1 MRSKEDP
8 KSGTSEL
15 LKRMRTLD
23 RYIFRQMIIP
33 VLGAVAALTAIALLS
48 QSLTYVELVVERGQ
62 SAWTFMKVTLLSMP
76 QLGGLIFPIAIFVGT
91 LVALTRLQGEHEF
104 TACFASGLP
113 LMKLASPIIR
123 IGVYFAL
130 ISLASNLF
138 LQPITARAMRHE
150 LFNIKND
157 LISTLIKEGDFST
170 SATGLT
176 IYVQKID
183 QNGLLRQLF
192 IRTPSNTGH
201 DMTYAAKEG
210 RIEKIDGSSIL
221 IMRQGSNQ
229 QIDANGQ
236 VAHYTWDETQV
247 DITPYFQSDDYL
259 QFKEGDDYM
268 HELFFPNKVKGPTQ
282 VPEGK
287 LIAEAHSRMSGPLFC
302 IAFVLLALVSVLGG
316 RFSRNGYAARIGV
329 AAAVAAAIRIMGVV
343 VQTAAQSMMIV
354 NVLQYLVPLIPILV
368 CLYLIRKADRGHR
381 SITNVGSGSAFD
393 GLGRT
398 RGLQPLT

>member
-1 MRSKEDP
+1 
-8 KSGTSEL
+8 
-15 LKRMRTLD
+15 MRTLD
-23 RYIFRQMIIP
+23 RYIFRQLIVP

-62 SAWTFMKVTLLSMP
+62 SAWTFLKVTLLSMP
-76 QLGGLIFPIAIFVGT
+76 QLGGLIFPIALFVGT

-104 TACFASGLP
+104 TACYASGVP

-138 LQPITARAMRHE
+138 LQPVTSRAMRQE

-183 QNGLLRQLF
+183 QNGLLRQLY

-201 DMTYAAKEG
+201 DVTYVAKEG

-221 IMRQGSNQ
+221 IMRDGSNQ
-229 QIDANGQ
+229 QIDTKGEITNN
-236 VAHYTWDETQV
+236 TWNETQIN
-247 DITPYFQSDDYL
+247 ITPYFQSDDYL

-268 HELFFPNKVKGPTQ
+268 HELFFPNKLKGPTQ
-282 VPEGK
+282 VPDGK

-302 IAFVLLALVSVLGG
+302 IAFVLLAIVSVLGG
-316 RFSRNGYAARIGV
+316 RFSRNGYAARIGI
-329 AAAVAAAIRIMGVV
+329 AAAIAAAIRIMGVV
-343 VQTAAQSMMIV
+343 VQTASQGAGIV
-354 NVLQYLVPLIPILV
+354 NILQYLVPLVPILI
-368 CLYLIRKADRGHR
+368 CLYLIRKHDRGHR
-381 SITNVGSGSAFD
+381 QVTTIGSGNAFS
-393 GLGRT
+393 GLGRS

>member
-1 MRSKEDP
+1 
-8 KSGTSEL
+8 
-15 LKRMRTLD
+15 MRTLD
-23 RYIFRQMIIP
+23 RYIFRQLIIP

-62 SAWTFMKVTLLSMP
+62 SAWTFIKVTLLSMP

-91 LVALTRLQGEHEF
+91 LVALTRMQGEHEF
-104 TACFASGLP
+104 TACYASGVP

-138 LQPITARAMRHE
+138 LQPITSRAMRHE

-170 SATGLT
+170 SGTGLT

-183 QNGLLRQLF
+183 QNGLLRQMY
-192 IRTPSNTGH
+192 IRTPSNNGH
-201 DMTYAAKEG
+201 DTTYVAKEG

-221 IMRQGSNQ
+221 IMRQGSTQ
-229 QIDANGQ
+229 RIDSNGQ
-236 VAHYTWDETQV
+236 VVNNTWDQWQV

-282 VPEGK
+282 VPDGK

-302 IAFVLLALVSVLGG
+302 IAFILLAIVSVLGG
-316 RFSRNGYAARIGV
+316 RFTRNGYAARIAI
-329 AAAVAAAIRIMGVV
+329 AAAIAAAIRILGVV
-343 VQTAAQSMMIV
+343 VQTAAQGAMVV
-354 NVLQYLVPLIPILV
+354 NILQYLVPLIPILV
-368 CLYLIRKADRGHR
+368 CLYLIRKHDQGHR
-381 SITNVGSGSAFD
+381 HATGFGSGVGSGGAFN
-393 GLGRT
+393 GLGRS

>member
-1 MRSKEDP
+1 MH
-8 KSGTSEL
+8 
-15 LKRMRTLD
+15 TLD
-23 RYIFRQMIIP
+23 RYIFRQLIVP

-62 SAWTFMKVTLLSMP
+62 SAWTFIKVTLLSMP
-76 QLGGLIFPIAIFVGT
+76 QLGGLIFPIALFVGT

-104 TACFASGLP
+104 TACYASGVSLF
-113 LMKLASPIIR
+113 KLASPVIR

-138 LQPITARAMRHE
+138 LQPVTARIMRSE

-192 IRTPSNTGH
+192 IRTPSKTGH

-210 RIEKIDGSSIL
+210 RIEKVDGSSIL

-229 QIDANGQ
+229 QIDSNGQ
-236 VAHYTWDETQV
+236 IVHYTWDETQV

-268 HELFFPNKVKGPTQ
+268 HELFFPNRIKGPAQ
-282 VPEGK
+282 VSDGK

-316 RFSRNGYAARIGV
+316 RFSRNGYAGRIGV
-329 AAAVAAAIRIMGVV
+329 AAAIAAAIRIIGVV
-343 VQTAAQSMMIV
+343 VQTAAQSVMVLNI
-354 NVLQYLVPLIPILV
+354 LQYLVPLIPILV
-368 CLYLIRKADRGHR
+368 CLYLIRKHDRGHR
-381 SITNVGSGSAFD
+381 QIAHLGSHGGSHGG
-393 GLGRT
+393 GLGSLGRP
-398 RGLQPLT
+398 RPLQPVN

>member
-1 MRSKEDP
+1 
-8 KSGTSEL
+8 
-15 LKRMRTLD
+15 MRTLD
-23 RYIFRQMIIP
+23 RYIFRQLIIP

-62 SAWTFMKVTLLSMP
+62 SAWTFIKVTLLSMP

-104 TACFASGLP
+104 TACYASGMP

-183 QNGLLRQLF
+183 QNGLLRQIF
-192 IRTPSNTGH
+192 IRTPSANGH

-210 RIEKIDGSSIL
+210 RIEKIDGSSML
-221 IMRQGSNQ
+221 IMRQGSRQ
-229 QIDANGQ
+229 QIDDNGQ
-236 VAHYTWDETQV
+236 IIHNTWDQWQV

-259 QFKEGDDYM
+259 QYKEGDDYM
-268 HELFFPNKVKGPTQ
+268 HELFFPNRVKGPTQ
-282 VPEGK
+282 VSSGK

-302 IAFVLLALVSVLGG
+302 IAFVLLAVVSVLGG
-316 RFSRNGYAARIGV
+316 RFSRNGYAARIGI
-329 AAAVAAAIRIMGVV
+329 AAAIAAAIRIIGVV
-343 VQTAAQSMMIV
+343 VQTAAQGAMVV
-354 NVLQYLVPLIPILV
+354 NILQYLVPLIPILV
-368 CLYLIRKADRGHR
+368 CLYLIRKHDRGHR
-381 SITNVGSGSAFD
+381 QVTGFSSGGDSGAFG
-393 GLGRT
+393 GLGRARG